1 MRWLMFTTHDT
12 YKCVFVDIHRRWNK
26 KGRSVLKAGS
36 TFQWVT
42 MYKKVLEKVVFLL
55 VFAFSSE
62 LRYLLLAAGAAI
74 LQWGECMCVLVID

>member
-1 MRWLMFTTHDT
+1 MVLIIHDT
-12 YKCVFVDIHRRWNK
+12 YTCVFVNIFTQDRIKNED
-26 KGRSVLKAGS
+26 SVLKAVS

-42 MYKKVLEKVVFLL
+42 IYKKVLEKVVFLL

-74 LQWGECMCVLVID
+74 LQ